1 MHINKICKNDN
12 EKIPI
17 TLTESKVFSTP
28 PPPHLKE
35 HNNKN
40 KLYLLFDK
48 KVEDSEKKEE
58 KELDIEEDFR
68 EKAKHS
74 PTTSTND
81 ILN

>member
-1 MHINKICKNDN
+1 MWKLLWKNTYN
-12 EKIPI
+12 VNRI
-17 TLTESKVFSTP
+17 ESFQYTP
-28 PPPHLKE
+28 PPPLKE

-48 KVEDSEKKEE
+48 KMEDSEKKEE

-68 EKAKHS
+68 EKAKNS